1 MRKLLKILASF
12 AVLGFVLGL
21 TACSGGDTIQ
31 VAVVLPLSGEH
42 AVYGEPMKNA
52 IELAHRQI
60 QQEEHPY
67 RLELAFHDT
76 GSDPEKAAELL
87 RQAYEGGAFAAIGG
101 VTSDEAQAMVPV
113 VNAQERLL
121 VSPSASSQQ
130 LTGAS
135 RYFFRIFPSDLQE
148 GTKMG
153 NFAAQKLDL
162 ENVVVLA
169 ADNSYAQGI
178 TQVFENE
185 FERYEREVLERI
197 VYPAGTEDFGQVLD
211 QVMEINPQAVYV
223 ADFAQP
229 VGRILSGLKERGFR
243 GTLLTTSAF
252 AAPGIIRATGQGAED
267 VILTQVQFE
276 PAGEDPA
283 VRAFVDRYAQA
294 YGEEPG
300 LYAAHGYDA
309 LQVVAAALDR
319 GTALPSDMWKNMRGL
334 SGFSGVTGSI
344 EFDERGDVGKYP
356 RVYILQG
363 GSFEDY
369 ERVIGER
376 REQLMKRLEEIRRA
390 RERALRQGAASPDA

>member
-1 MRKLLKILASF
+1 MRKLLKTLAPF
-12 AVLGFVLGL
+12 VVLGL
-21 TACSGGDTIQ
+21 ALGLAACSDRNTVQ

-42 AVYGEPMKNA
+42 AVYGEPIKNA

-60 QQEEHPY
+60 QQEKHPY
-67 RLELAFHDT
+67 RLELAFHDS
-76 GSDPEKAAELL
+76 GSDPAKAAELL
-87 RQAYEGGAFAAIGG
+87 RQAYSDGAFAAIGG
-101 VTSDEAQAMVPV
+101 VTSDEAQAMVPIA
-113 VNAQERLL
+113 NAEERLL
-121 VSPSASSQQ
+121 VSPSASSQR

-178 TQVFENE
+178 SQVFVNE

-197 VYPAGTEDFGQVLD
+197 VYPAGTQDFGATLD

-223 ADFAQP
+223 ADFARP
-229 VGRILSGLKERGFR
+229 VSQILSGLKERGFR

-252 AAPGIIRATGQGAED
+252 AAPGIIRAAGQGAED

-283 VRAFVDRYAQA
+283 VRAFVDQYAQA
-294 YGEEPG
+294 YGEDSEFYKFYRSLNIYRDSFGTRDTVLVLEPKG
-300 LYAAHGYDA
+300 ELFKYFK
-309 LQVVAAALDR
+309 
-319 GTALPSDMWKNMRGL
+319 S
-334 SGFSGVTGSI
+334 
-344 EFDERGDVGKYP
+344 EGK
-356 RVYILQG
+356 
-363 GSFEDY
+363 
-369 ERVIGER
+369 
-376 REQLMKRLEEIRRA
+376 
-390 RERALRQGAASPDA
+390 